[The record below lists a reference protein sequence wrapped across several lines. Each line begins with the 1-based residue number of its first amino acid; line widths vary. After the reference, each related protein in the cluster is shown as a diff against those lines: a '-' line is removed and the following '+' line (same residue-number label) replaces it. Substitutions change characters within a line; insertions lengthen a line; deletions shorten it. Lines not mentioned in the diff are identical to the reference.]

1 MWLGQ
6 PAAWRPGPLADKGAG
21 AGPRVTC
28 PAPAPSWPAG
38 APPPH
43 EARAPQAA
51 TGPPSCPRAARRR
64 ARREPERQPG
74 PGRAECSVPRPPLL
88 SHFSW
93 EPRAALS
100 YWRELA
106 ARRRLQHARTRAGL
120 RGLRGSYPRP
130 LGGGGDRD
138 SPWGGG
144 GRRGGRKKTRQEDRG
159 GGREAC
165 HLQPPRERPR
175 CTHLD

>member
-74 PGRAECSVPRPPLL
+74 PGRAEVIARRLRTRGVTALLHPGVPICWRPRRLVQAREPELDLRDCQVPRHTHRFSKETGWGRLHSLMPAGHCCCHHPPHPWENHL
-88 SHFSW
+88 S
-93 EPRAALS
+93 
-100 YWRELA
+100 
-106 ARRRLQHARTRAGL
+106 
-120 RGLRGSYPRP
+120 
-130 LGGGGDRD
+130 
-138 SPWGGG
+138 SPQ
-144 GRRGGRKKTRQEDRG
+144 T
-159 GGREAC
+159 
-165 HLQPPRERPR
+165 
-175 CTHLD
+175 